1 MRLLASGPR
10 RWAALA
16 GVLGVLALAAQ
27 AVPAVAWEWQAA
39 RWPHEPWRAF
49 TAAAVHYSGLHLA
62 ANLVGTLLVGA
73 FGVVAQVPPR
83 CTAARPRPRP
93 PCSAA
98 AWAAAWP
105 LTQLGLLAEPALARF
120 GGLSGVLHAGV
131 AVVALHLVHVGQGRR
146 RIVGGAVLAGL
157 VLKVLGE
164 SPWGAPLRAVA
175 GWDILLA
182 PLAHAS
188 GSVAGLVCALVAEAL
203 AQRVVPRP
211 EPHR

>member
-1 MRLLASGPR
+1 MRLPASGPR

-39 RWPHEPWRAF
+39 LWPHEPWRAF
-49 TAAAVHYSGLHLA
+49 TAAAVHYSGLHLV

-83 CTAARPRPRP
+83 C
-93 PCSAA
+93 AA

-203 AQRVVPRP
+203 APRVAPRP
-211 EPHR
+211 EAHR